1 MLESVQ
7 FLYLEDTPAL
17 PVKFINCGHAS
28 VHNTRYFW
36 DGTKRGDS
44 NSMPLAIWQYTVS
57 GCGAIDIDGKTT
69 FLKPGMAFL
78 VTVPDKHIYYL
89 PESSSH
95 WEFLYLTGS
104 GFALTEL
111 TCSMQQKFGKILHHL
126 PQSPVVQK
134 TLEMIREY
142 QEKPLPDCCKASAM
156 AYDMW
161 MLLYQELNSSA
172 KAGGSPLLTA
182 AAGYLRKNLLKT
194 PCDVTELA
202 AALGYS
208 RAHFTRKFT
217 AECGMPPGKFLL
229 DWRLRM
235 AARILST
242 EHSQIKS
249 VAWQTGFSDV
259 SHFCRVFKQ
268 KYGISPK
275 SFCAVTDD
283 KNS

>member
-1 MLESVQ
+1 MRLVALVENTACADIAQAHGLS
-7 FLYLEDTPAL
+7 LYIETEKHRILFDAGPDGAL
-17 PVKFINCGHAS
+17 LLSNAEKLGIDLKRVDIAVLSHGHYDHAGGL
-28 VHNTRYFW
+28 R
-36 DGTKRGDS
+36 
-44 NSMPLAIWQYTVS
+44 
-57 GCGAIDIDGKTT
+57 
-69 FLKPGMAFL
+69 AF
-78 VTVPDKHIYYL
+78 
-89 PESSSH
+89 
-95 WEFLYLTGS
+95 
-104 GFALTEL
+104 
-111 TCSMQQKFGKILHHL
+111 M
-126 PQSPVVQK
+126 
-134 TLEMIREY
+134 
-142 QEKPLPDCCKASAM
+142 
-156 AYDMW
+156 
-161 MLLYQELNSSA
+161 ELNSSA